1 MNNNNNNSAMVVVRR
16 GFLNFEKR
24 KRRVTGMKPGCFTIL
39 RRKENLS
46 GMKRIDMGSPRS
58 GSSSNSSS
66 SSTSIKVLLL
76 V

>member
-1 MNNNNNNSAMVVVRR
+1 
-16 GFLNFEKR
+16 
-24 KRRVTGMKPGCFTIL
+24 MKPGCLTIL
-39 RRKENLS
+39 KHKENLS

-58 GSSSNSSS
+58 GSSSNYSS